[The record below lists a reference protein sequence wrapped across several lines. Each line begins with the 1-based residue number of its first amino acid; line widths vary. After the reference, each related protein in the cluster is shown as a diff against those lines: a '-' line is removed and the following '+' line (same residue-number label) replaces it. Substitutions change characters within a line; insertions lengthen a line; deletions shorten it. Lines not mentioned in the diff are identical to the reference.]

1 MFDEFMLTTGN
12 DEAASRMAVSII
24 NNYIE
29 EDIRYANAKRFS
41 ENAKDFINEIESFIE
56 GVTFAMP
63 SVDIIYESPRIWR
76 RLQFRGDSGWH
87 RTNKALIQAAGL
99 MHRRDRMP
107 LKHLSD
113 EEFVIIHN
121 VYVQIRQAWA
131 ARCGEPS

>member
-41 ENAKDFINEIESFIE
+41 ENPKDFINEIESFIE

-63 SVDIIYESPRIWR
+63 SVDIIYDTEVRNQIVRRII
-76 RLQFRGDSGWH
+76 D
-87 RTNKALIQAAGL
+87 
-99 MHRRDRMP
+99 D
-107 LKHLSD
+107 LSTVELD
-113 EEFVIIHN
+113 
-121 VYVQIRQAWA
+121 
-131 ARCGEPS
+131 

>member
-63 SVDIIYESPRIWR
+63 SVDIIYDTEVRNQIVR
-76 RLQFRGDSGWH
+76 CIID
-87 RTNKALIQAAGL
+87 
-99 MHRRDRMP
+99 D
-107 LKHLSD
+107 LSTVELD
-113 EEFVIIHN
+113 
-121 VYVQIRQAWA
+121 
-131 ARCGEPS
+131 

>member
-24 NNYIE
+24 KNYIE

-63 SVDIIYESPRIWR
+63 SVDIIYDTEVRNQIVR
-76 RLQFRGDSGWH
+76 CIID
-87 RTNKALIQAAGL
+87 
-99 MHRRDRMP
+99 D
-107 LKHLSD
+107 LSTVELD
-113 EEFVIIHN
+113 
-121 VYVQIRQAWA
+121 
-131 ARCGEPS
+131 

>member
-63 SVDIIYESPRIWR
+63 SVEIIDDTEVRNQIVR
-76 RLQFRGDSGWH
+76 CIID
-87 RTNKALIQAAGL
+87 
-99 MHRRDRMP
+99 D
-107 LKHLSD
+107 LSTVELD
-113 EEFVIIHN
+113 
-121 VYVQIRQAWA
+121 
-131 ARCGEPS
+131 

>member
-1 MFDEFMLTTGN
+1 MFDEFMMTTGN

-63 SVDIIYESPRIWR
+63 SVDIIYDTEVRNQIVR
-76 RLQFRGDSGWH
+76 CIID
-87 RTNKALIQAAGL
+87 
-99 MHRRDRMP
+99 D
-107 LKHLSD
+107 LSTVELD
-113 EEFVIIHN
+113 
-121 VYVQIRQAWA
+121 
-131 ARCGEPS
+131 

>member
-24 NNYIE
+24 KNYIE

-63 SVDIIYESPRIWR
+63 SVDIIYDTEVRNQIVR
-76 RLQFRGDSGWH
+76 CITD
-87 RTNKALIQAAGL
+87 
-99 MHRRDRMP
+99 D
-107 LKHLSD
+107 LSTVELD
-113 EEFVIIHN
+113 
-121 VYVQIRQAWA
+121 
-131 ARCGEPS
+131 

>member
-1 MFDEFMLTTGN
+1 MFDEFMLATGN

-63 SVDIIYESPRIWR
+63 SVEIIDDTEVRNQIVR
-76 RLQFRGDSGWH
+76 CIID
-87 RTNKALIQAAGL
+87 
-99 MHRRDRMP
+99 D
-107 LKHLSD
+107 LSTVELD
-113 EEFVIIHN
+113 
-121 VYVQIRQAWA
+121 
-131 ARCGEPS
+131 

>member
-63 SVDIIYESPRIWR
+63 SVDIIYDTEVRNQIVR
-76 RLQFRGDSGWH
+76 CVID
-87 RTNKALIQAAGL
+87 
-99 MHRRDRMP
+99 D
-107 LKHLSD
+107 LSTVELD
-113 EEFVIIHN
+113 
-121 VYVQIRQAWA
+121 
-131 ARCGEPS
+131 